1 MYTVFVFLCGVFCG
15 QEYLGIPR
23 VSFCIQTL
31 KETFSQKHTDTDTE
45 PEQLTGF
52 IFNIIQKLSGK

>member
-31 KETFSQKHTDTDTE
+31 KETFTQKQPE

-52 IFNIIQKLSGK
+52 LFKIIKKLSGK